1 MKTNRKRRFG
11 RRAAAWSAVIGLAAS
26 VRVGAQPQAAQPQAA
41 QPSGQNAKG
50 QNAKPRVT
58 APTRLESLEA
68 RLSKATFAGG
78 EPVYLD
84 ITLLNRA
91 AKPAAFLML
100 GPKLEFK
107 IKRDGKLVVLTYRG
121 KDESKGDKISYRVVP
136 VGEKFA
142 YRMMLSRWFDLS
154 RAGIYTL
161 TCTKYLRNEARDP
174 GADLVGP
181 LLSAQTVKFT
191 VSDADFELNGANK

>member
-1 MKTNRKRRFG
+1 MNRHFERRDALANVALLG
-11 RRAAAWSAVIGLAAS
+11 CVAALLASIASAQDTA
-26 VRVGAQPQAAQPQAA
+26 P
-41 QPSGQNAKG
+41 
-50 QNAKPRVT
+50 KPRAKKPASPAT
-58 APTRLESLEA
+58 SRLESLEA
-68 RLSKATFAGG
+68 RLSKAEFAGG

-84 ITLLNRA
+84 VTILNRA

-107 IKRDGKLVVLTYRG
+107 LKRDGKLVVLTYQG
-121 KDESKGDKISYRVVP
+121 KDQSKGDKISYRVVP
-136 VGEKFA
+136 AGEKFA
-142 YRMMLSRWFDLS
+142 YRVMLSRLFDLS

-191 VSDADFELNGANK
+191 VSDADLEPNGAQ

>member
-1 MKTNRKRRFG
+1 MINCNW
-11 RRAAAWSAVIGLAAS
+11 RRAAAQVAVTTAMALA
-26 VRVGAQPQAAQPQAA
+26 RVGAQPEPQPQPVATPKTRRKKPAA
-41 QPSGQNAKG
+41 PVIQ
-50 QNAKPRVT
+50 
-58 APTRLESLEA
+58 RLESLEA

-107 IKRDGKLVVLTYRG
+107 LKRDGKAVVLTYRG
-121 KDESKGDKISYRVVP
+121 KDESQGDKISYRVVP

-142 YRMMLSRWFDLS
+142 YRVMLSRNFDLS

-161 TCTKYLRNEARDP
+161 SCTKYLRNENRDP

-181 LLSAQTVKFT
+181 ILSAQTVKFT
-191 VSDADFELNGANK
+191 IAEADFESNQANK